1 MRRTLRWSLMGVAAL
16 MLLLTPA
23 AATADPDW
31 YDSPIFG
38 LDTAPNGSL
47 LVADAG
53 QGIVQVRG
61 QRRRTIALP
70 GVTDVSPVGSGL
82 LWATTGA
89 GPGQTDPQNDTGQAL
104 HRIAGGNASEV
115 VNLFA
120 FEERANPDGNDPP
133 DSNPFDVEA
142 LSGNA
147 ALVVDAGGNDLLRVN
162 KRGAVDVL
170 ATFPNQ
176 LVSTENIKD
185 LAGCPGGPPDF
196 CGLPAM
202 LPAQA
207 VPTSVAIGPDG
218 AYYVGELKGFPA
230 PTGASRIWRVAADAS
245 SVECGSTSPACELVF
260 DGGFTSIIDLRF
272 GPDGAL
278 YVVEFDEASWAAV
291 EIFQMPTG
299 GTVNRC
305 DIDSLDCSEVVGGLP
320 VVTAV
325 TFDKDGDLWAAVD
338 ALSPDLADVVEIDTN

>member
-1 MRRTLRWSLMGVAAL
+1 MRRTPRLSSMGVTAL
-16 MLLLTPA
+16 MLALTPA

-31 YDSPIFG
+31 YESPIFG

-61 QRRRTIALP
+61 QRRTTIELP

-89 GPGQTDPQNDTGQAL
+89 GPGETDPQNDTGQAL
-104 HRIAGGNASEV
+104 HRIAGGETSEV

-120 FEERANPDGNDPP
+120 FEERANPDGNDPH

-162 KRGAVDVL
+162 RRGDVDVL
-170 ATFPNQ
+170 ATFPDQ

-185 LAGCPGGPPDF
+185 LAGCPDGPANF
-196 CGLPAM
+196 CGLPPM
-202 LPAQA
+202 LPAEA
-207 VPTSVAIGPDG
+207 VPTSVAIDP
-218 AYYVGELKGFPA
+218 
-230 PTGASRIWRVAADAS
+230 
-245 SVECGSTSPACELVF
+245 
-260 DGGFTSIIDLRF
+260 
-272 GPDGAL
+272 
-278 YVVEFDEASWAAV
+278 
-291 EIFQMPTG
+291 
-299 GTVNRC
+299 
-305 DIDSLDCSEVVGGLP
+305 
-320 VVTAV
+320 AV
-325 TFDKDGDLWAAVD
+325 TTSA
-338 ALSPDLADVVEIDTN
+338 S